1 MQSIALSEAF
11 GRFCALATTQQ
22 ALRALLSDS
31 ASSQKLEEFLHK
43 GTLCVIHRH
52 TILRSGLTSSSK
64 LTTLYVELN
73 NRDTQCQTGSMPVG
87 QRRLGKRES
96 GARPE
101 RSGHCERG
109 EQLQSPLCQ
118 RHEKAQPIDHPQVRK
133 PAETIRCTAS
143 EESRSPDKP
152 GMALFAYVRRLLF

>member
-1 MQSIALSEAF
+1 MSEAF
-11 GRFCALATTQQ
+11 GRFCGLRMTQQ
-22 ALRALLSDS
+22 ALRALLSES
-31 ASSQKLEEFLHK
+31 ASSQKIGRRQEFLHK

-52 TILRSGLTSSSK
+52 TILRGGLTSSSE

-73 NRDTQCQTGSMPVG
+73 NRDTQCQTGSMSVG
-87 QRRLGKRES
+87 QRCLGKRES

-118 RHEKAQPIDHPQVRK
+118 RHEKAQPIDNPRVRK

-152 GMALFAYVRRLLF
+152 GMALFAYVRRLLS